1 MRFLVPVL
9 AVLAAS
15 PAAVDAWMLG
25 PSYWPSPFLLTSPNS
40 ILRRQQAWM
49 DRALQ
54 QGPWTSPRYEIIDNN
69 EKFQLTIE
77 VPGVKMEDI
86 DVSLEEG
93 ILTVSG
99 KREAKDDEKHYRYS
113 SQFSQSFSID
123 PSVEVDKFTA
133 NLNNGVLVVGAPKD
147 LKKIEESVRK
157 IVVNQL
163 PDDEVKQ
170 LDSKVEEPV
179 EAKETVAKEEAKEK
193 KETVNA

>member
-1 MRFLVPVL
+1 
-9 AVLAAS
+9 
-15 PAAVDAWMLG
+15 
-25 PSYWPSPFLLTSPNS
+25 
-40 ILRRQQAWM
+40 M

-93 ILTVSG
+93 VLTVSG

-170 LDSKVEEPV
+170 LDSKVEIVPTDVHASDLEIAPKYRHRPPRNFMAM
-179 EAKETVAKEEAKEK
+179 EITRMFFC
-193 KETVNA
+193 